1 MSACVLSNGISGICA
16 YSASGIEKI
25 WLGNKSE
32 YSDDEYDAGGILTGL
47 TTSGTTY
54 EFVPALDSG
63 TFQDDLVVNGSRR
76 NFLQTINFGLDAMD
90 AVTLQTLEDLGLSN
104 MIAFV
109 KSADGEFRAFGLEGT
124 GLRATVITE
133 GSGTSTGNDGAI
145 TVTIAGSTTGKASF
159 VEAALAASLGLS

>member
-1 MSACVLSNGISGICA
+1 MSCELINGISGICA

-25 WLGNKSE
+25 WLANKAE
-32 YSDDEYDAGGILTGL
+32 FTDDEYDGDGLLTGL
-47 TTSGTTY
+47 TTTGVTY
-54 EFVPALDSG
+54 AFVPALDSG

-76 NFLQTINFGLDAMD
+76 NFLQTINFGLDAMS
-90 AVTLQTLEDLGLSN
+90 ASVLLTLEDLGLSN

-109 KSADGEFRAFGLEGT
+109 KDAGGNFRAFGVKGT

-159 VEAALAASLGLS
+159 VEAALATTLGLS

>member
-1 MSACVLSNGISGICA
+1 MSCELTNGISGLCE

-25 WLGNKSE
+25 WLANKAD
-32 YSDDEYDAGGILTGL
+32 YDDDEYNAGGELTGL
-47 TTSGTTY
+47 TGSTLY

-76 NFLQTINFGLDAMD
+76 NFLQTINFGLDAM
-90 AVTLQTLEDLGLSN
+90 AAATLLTLEDLGLSN

-109 KSADGEFRAFGLEGT
+109 KDAGGNFRAFGLKGT

-133 GSGTSTGNDGAI
+133 TTGTSTANDGAI
-145 TVTIAGSTTGKASF
+145 TITIAGSTTGKASF
-159 VEAALAASLGLS
+159 VETTLAATLGLS